1 MYRLNWV
8 VDNSQVIS
16 SSRQIEKSAAAVIEL
31 IEKWKVVGKMDL
43 HLYIVHEGGRFVFQ
57 FFVCRYSKRIWTIT
71 ITGTI

>member
-31 IEKWKVVGKMDL
+31 IEKWNVVGKMDL
-43 HLYIVHEGGRFVFQ
+43 HLYIVQKEGDL
-57 FFVCRYSKRIWTIT
+57 FFNFLYVDIPK
-71 ITGTI
+71 GFGQ